1 MKQYLKGLNYIED
14 FVSYSDL
21 EYLESVKRHLQEM
34 IDTAKQKHQLTL
46 AEEKRLKQAFFDY
59 LIK

>member
-1 MKQYLKGLNYIED
+1 MAKWLKGLNYIED
-14 FVSYSDL
+14 FVSYGDI
-21 EYLESVKRHLQEM
+21 EYLESMEKHLKEM
-34 IDTAKQKHQLTL
+34 IETAKQKHQLTL